1 MKGPFVT
8 WSTLAAEENNIL
20 ADKNK
25 FFYSTHIYKQEL
37 LHFKFIA

>member
-20 ADKNK
+20 LADKNK
-25 FFYSTHIYKQEL
+25 FFLLYTHL
-37 LHFKFIA
+37 